1 MREGAWHQCGDKS
14 QKVVIEQLGNGN
26 GVGVIISPRD
36 VARTKAIEYAA
47 EYRSLG
53 AHVLLDQQFYIPD
66 FSNAQLST
74 YPISQHRAA
83 VSQLNQI
90 SDAALDQLAVD
101 LEQSNRELEVSAL
114 LAPAVIYEAGRPD
127 IVQLN
132 SRMFLAAKR
141 AGDALGLP
149 TYATVVLGKSVTP
162 SEQTLSPLLSS
173 ATACAADGWYFGFE
187 FDADRIPADRAA
199 VERAG
204 RALISLACT
213 GKPVLHAFAGP
224 LAILSLGFGATGTG
238 IGQSQN
244 TWQFTPERWQPSSG
258 QGGGGNAPPRFFSTG
273 LWGTIIYPDET
284 ARLPGSV
291 TAQVLTHSPFSGPVA
306 QNPPQSWTRWDAN
319 KHLVYQI
326 GKSVQQLTQVSGARL
341 RAASAKA
348 ILQHAVS
355 LHATI
360 AGAGLQLADG
370 TSSYQ
375 ANWSAAID
383 EVLTSSTDDYDY
395 LELIS

>member
-14 QKVVIEQLGNGN
+14 QKVVTEQLENGN
-26 GVGVIISPRD
+26 GVGAIISPRD
-36 VARTKAIEYAA
+36 VARTKATEYASQ
-47 EYRSLG
+47 YRSLG

-83 VSQLNQI
+83 ISQLNQI

-114 LAPAVIYEAGRPD
+114 LAPAVIYEAGRLD

-132 SRMFLAAKR
+132 ARMFLAAKR
-141 AGDALGLP
+141 AGDALGVP
-149 TYATVVLGKSVTP
+149 TYATVVLGKSVTS
-162 SEQTLSPLLSS
+162 SEQTLSPLLDS
-173 ATACAADGWYFGFE
+173 ATACAAAGWYFGFE
-187 FDADRIPADRAA
+187 FDADRIPTDRAA

-204 RALISLACT
+204 RALITLACT

-224 LAILSLGFGATGTG
+224 MAVLSLGFGATGAG

-244 TWQFTPERWQPSSG
+244 TWQFTPERWQPPSG
-258 QGGGGNAPPRFFSTG
+258 QGGGGNAPSRFFSTG

-284 ARLPGSV
+284 ARLPSGV

-306 QNPPQSWTRWDAN
+306 QNPPQLWTRWAAN

-326 GKSVQQLTQVSGARL
+326 GQTVQQQAQITGARL

-348 ILQHAVS
+348 VLQNAVS

-383 EVLTSSTDDYDY
+383 GVLTSASYDYDY